1 MAKKNKELKVPTG
14 RSLLYFIL
22 KPIILFAYRKKPK
35 IINLAGELRK
45 DAIIVSNHSAMS
57 GPPSLE
63 LYYPVKTC
71 KWGAHEMFG
80 NHKARTAYMRDI
92 LYIKKKHMKPGWKT
106 SLKAWLLAWLNP
118 CVYKGMKN
126 LPTYTDGRLGKTI
139 KVSVKAIDQG
149 MSVLIFP
156 ENSNEGYFDVLTE
169 FFPGFVMLAQHY
181 FAVKGEDIPVYP
193 VYISVSKHIIVID
206 KPMFVQ
212 DFVKQGLNRY
222 QISEIFKD
230 KVNDLYFKYVEN
242 AEVYDDKAEQKRLK
256 AERKALKKAS
266 K

>member
-1 MAKKNKELKVPTG
+1 
-14 RSLLYFIL
+14 
-22 KPIILFAYRKKPK
+22 
-35 IINLAGELRK
+35 
-45 DAIIVSNHSAMS
+45 
-57 GPPSLE
+57 
-63 LYYPVKTC
+63 
-71 KWGAHEMFG
+71 
-80 NHKARTAYMRDI
+80 
-92 LYIKKKHMKPGWKT
+92 
-106 SLKAWLLAWLNP
+106 
-118 CVYKGMKN
+118 
-126 LPTYTDGRLGKTI
+126 
-139 KVSVKAIDQG
+139 
-149 MSVLIFP
+149 
-156 ENSNEGYFDVLTE
+156 VLTE

-193 VYISVSKHIIVID
+193 GYISVSKHIIVID

-222 QISEIFKD
+222 QIAEIFKD